1 MVIWVSLVLRVMVAV
16 RMVGLLGIGVE
27 MGCLDRQPEMAFDAF
42 SGCLWTLYHKARQVA
57 LRARQAW
64 YAAQRMKW
72 QL

>member
-1 MVIWVSLVLRVMVAV
+1 
-16 RMVGLLGIGVE
+16 MVGLLGIGVE

-72 QL
+72 QPWRSAKTVFQAA